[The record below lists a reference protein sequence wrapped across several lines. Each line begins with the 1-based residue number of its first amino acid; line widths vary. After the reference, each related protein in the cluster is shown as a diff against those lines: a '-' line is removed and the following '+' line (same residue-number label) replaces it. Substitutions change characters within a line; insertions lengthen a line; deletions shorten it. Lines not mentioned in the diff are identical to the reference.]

1 MKSQQLNNPKSGW
14 PLWGLISL
22 AVIVTIWYLH
32 HILADEMAWWLR
44 VFLIILLLFLS
55 VTFLAYIIRI
65 FVLLI
70 LEVRL
75 KSEQLSQERE
85 RTTEARLSR
94 HKTEAELHEA
104 AARARQANR
113 DSQFA
118 YITARQDEAVFVRDD
133 NKNAVW
139 QPLHLIPSQRV
150 NGVEVMPTGMELAT
164 WQYWLADRTQT
175 PLASNNQPILPT
187 SSAALPQ
194 RVDLLDLLYN
204 GRGNLRNI
212 ILGVRLDQLDKLMPI
227 TAPIWR
233 LVHIAIGGVTD
244 SGKSN
249 LIRAI
254 AYQVLTA
261 SDNTQVIL
269 ADLKRQSFKPFKQS
283 DKLLYPIITDVAELS
298 AVLAELRA
306 ETERR
311 FARFETYPSVE
322 TLADFNRV
330 SGQPLP
336 YLVMFVDEIAGIL
349 NSKNIQ
355 RDFLQLIQIS
365 RAAGIFIISAGQ
377 RWSHR
382 IIDTN
387 IRDQYRTRI
396 HFATDDPNSSRMLL
410 DSAAASKI
418 DLQGRAFAKL
428 PFGIEK
434 SLIELQAP
442 YLDLETVLQTVSD
455 GSGPQQDIPT
465 PLPDP
470 VAIRVLELRK
480 QGQSVSAIARE
491 VFKGDGG
498 NQIKKV
504 KAILEQFTLRKP

>member
-1 MKSQQLNNPKSGW
+1 
-14 PLWGLISL
+14 
-22 AVIVTIWYLH
+22 V
-32 HILADEMAWWLR
+32 
-44 VFLIILLLFLS
+44 
-55 VTFLAYIIRI
+55 IRI
-65 FVLLI
+65 FIFLI
-70 LEVRL
+70 LEVRFKL
-75 KSEQLSQERE
+75 EQLSQERE

-94 HKTEAELHEA
+94 HKTEAELHKA
-104 AARARQANR
+104 AARARQAER

-139 QPLHLIPSQRV
+139 QPLHLIPNHGV
-150 NGVEVMPTGMELAT
+150 NGMEVAPTGMELAT
-164 WQYWLADRTQT
+164 WQYWLADRTRT
-175 PLASNNQPILPT
+175 PLAANHQLTLPT
-187 SSAALPQ
+187 PGAALP
-194 RVDLLDLLYN
+194 RSVDLLDLLHN
-204 GRGNLRNI
+204 GQGNLRHI
-212 ILGVRLDQLDKLMPI
+212 ILGVRLDQSGKLLPV

-269 ADLKRQSFKPFKQS
+269 VDLKRQSFKPFKQS
-283 DKLLYPIITDVAELS
+283 DKLLYPIITDVSEFS
-298 AVLAELRA
+298 AVLSELRV
-306 ETERR
+306 ETKHR
-311 FARFETYPSVE
+311 FARFETYPAVE

-330 SGQPLP
+330 SDQTLP

-349 NSKNIQ
+349 NSKDIQ

-387 IRDQYRTRI
+387 IRDQYRTRL

-410 DSAAASKI
+410 ESAAASEI

-442 YLDLETVLQTVSD
+442 YLNLETVLQAAPDS
-455 GSGPQQDIPT
+455 GGPQQDIPV
-465 PLPDP
+465 PQPDP
-470 VAIRVLELRK
+470 VAVRVLELSE

-504 KAILEQFTLRKP
+504 KAILDHFTLRKP

>member
-118 YITARQDEAVFVRDD
+118 R
-133 NKNAVW
+133 
-139 QPLHLIPSQRV
+139 LIPSHRV

-349 NSKNIQ
+349 NV
-355 RDFLQLIQIS
+355 RIS
-365 RAAGIFIISAGQ
+365 NEISC
-377 RWSHR
+377 S
-382 IIDTN
+382 
-387 IRDQYRTRI
+387 
-396 HFATDDPNSSRMLL
+396 
-410 DSAAASKI
+410 
-418 DLQGRAFAKL
+418 
-428 PFGIEK
+428 
-434 SLIELQAP
+434 
-442 YLDLETVLQTVSD
+442 
-455 GSGPQQDIPT
+455 
-465 PLPDP
+465 
-470 VAIRVLELRK
+470 
-480 QGQSVSAIARE
+480 
-491 VFKGDGG
+491 
-498 NQIKKV
+498 
-504 KAILEQFTLRKP
+504 

>member
-1 MKSQQLNNPKSGW
+1 MKSQEPNNPKPGW

-44 VFLIILLLFLS
+44 IFLIIFLLFLS
-55 VTFLAYIIRI
+55 VILLAYVIRI
-65 FVLLI
+65 FIFLI
-70 LEVRL
+70 LEVRFKL
-75 KSEQLSQERE
+75 EQLSQERE
-85 RTTEARLSR
+85 RTTEARLKR
-94 HKTEAELHEA
+94 HKSEAELHKA
-104 AARARQANR
+104 AARARQAER

-139 QPLHLIPSQRV
+139 QPLHLIPNHRV
-150 NGVEVMPTGMELAT
+150 NGMEVAPTGMELAT
-164 WQYWLADRTQT
+164 WQYWLADRTRT
-175 PLASNNQPILPT
+175 PLAANHQLTLPT
-187 SSAALPQ
+187 PGAALPR
-194 RVDLLDLLYN
+194 RVDLLDLLHN
-204 GRGNLRNI
+204 GHGNLRHI
-212 ILGVRLDQLDKLMPI
+212 ILGVRLDQSGKLVPV

-283 DKLLYPIITDVAELS
+283 DKLLYPIITDVSEFS
-298 AVLAELRA
+298 AVLSELRA
-306 ETERR
+306 ETKRR
-311 FARFETYPSVE
+311 FSRFETYPAVE
-322 TLADFNRV
+322 TLADYNRV
-330 SGQPLP
+330 SDQTLP

-396 HFATDDPNSSRMLL
+396 HFATDDPNSSRMLHFATDDPNSSRML
-410 DSAAASKI
+410 LESAAASEI

-442 YLDLETVLQTVSD
+442 YLNLETVLQAAPDS
-455 GSGPQQDIPT
+455 GGPQQDRRPSSGVERTGAERVSHCPRGIQGGWGQ
-465 PLPDP
+465 PD
-470 VAIRVLELRK
+470 
-480 QGQSVSAIARE
+480 
-491 VFKGDGG
+491 
-498 NQIKKV
+498 
-504 KAILEQFTLRKP
+504 